1 MTRSPKLS
9 SAVYALGLAL
19 LLNYCGGGHSSVS
32 VVPPANRYWQV
43 GGVNASWH
51 LCYDN
56 LSAGVTCLD
65 GQGNQN
71 FDAPDG
77 IRICATLTKTGGA
90 GFPTVTCMPVAIIF
104 GPLVGIGDQVSGC
117 CGP

>member
-1 MTRSPKLS
+1 MNGSPRL
-9 SAVYALGLAL
+9 ALALYALGLAL
-19 LLNYCGGGHSSVS
+19 LLNDCGGGGGHSSSS
-32 VVPPANRYWQV
+32 VAPPVNRYWQV
-43 GGVNASWH
+43 GGVNSSWH

-90 GFPTVTCMPVAIIF
+90 GFPTVTCMPDAIIF
-104 GPLVGIGDQVSGC
+104 GPLVGIGDQVSG
-117 CGP
+117 